1 MFNNCIK
8 IPHDWQH
15 KQRCSHRIL
24 PRDLCRALRSA
35 YSFSSVNCRRCSS
48 CTDIA
53 TMQPHSPDSSHLT
66 VSVILLAGC
75 RQAASASISVTQW
88 PTISILHPVG
98 KKLYVGSKIDWH
110 LSEWARR
117 HLSPC
122 KVRGEIEQCAPAVA
136 AKIWCMYVFCHAPR
150 PVRCSFEGDVLWTS
164 TVSWFMGWFS
174 CCFHSFFQNRLPFQR
189 H

>member
-75 RQAASASISVTQW
+75 REAASASISVTQW

-98 KKLYVGSKIDWH
+98 KNYTLERKLI
-110 LSEWARR
+110 
-117 HLSPC
+117 C
-122 KVRGEIEQCAPAVA
+122 
-136 AKIWCMYVFCHAPR
+136 
-150 PVRCSFEGDVLWTS
+150 T
-164 TVSWFMGWFS
+164 
-174 CCFHSFFQNRLPFQR
+174 FQNGHDVMYRHAKFGVRSNNVRRL
-189 H
+189 

>member
-75 RQAASASISVTQW
+75 REAASASISVTQW

-122 KVRGEIEQCAPAVA
+122 KVWGEIEQCAPAVA
-136 AKIWCMYVFCHAPR
+136 AKIWCMYVFLSRSKAGALFIRGGRTLNKYC
-150 PVRCSFEGDVLWTS
+150 VMIYGLI
-164 TVSWFMGWFS
+164 FMLFS
-174 CCFHSFFQNRLPFQR
+174 QFFSE
-189 H
+189 